1 MVLCPEGSRVKDPVC
16 GMDVKDGGD
25 MLLHK
30 GRRYVFCCA
39 TCRWAFER
47 DPDRY
52 GS

>member
-1 MVLCPEGSRVKDPVC
+1 MKDPVC
-16 GMDVKDGGD
+16 GMEIKSGGD
-25 MLLHK
+25 TLIYK

-52 GS
+52 VS